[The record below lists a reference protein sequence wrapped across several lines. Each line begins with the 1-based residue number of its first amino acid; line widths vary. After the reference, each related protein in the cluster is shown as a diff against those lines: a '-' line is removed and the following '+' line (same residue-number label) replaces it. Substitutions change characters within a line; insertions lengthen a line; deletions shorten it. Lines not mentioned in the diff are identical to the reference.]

1 MWMGLA
7 VIMMSIR
14 QLTVLMAWRNTFR
27 IVIQVPERIV
37 FWLYADFK
45 YKLSLLS
52 Y

>member
-27 IVIQVPERIV
+27 IVIQVPKRIV
-37 FWLYADFK
+37 FWTSADFK
-45 YKLSLLS
+45 YEFSLLS